1 MTGSSQHQTLS
12 FLMRRFREAGVRP
25 RTTLGQNFLIDL
37 NLLRVLLDAA
47 ELDRHDVVLEVGTG
61 TASLT
66 VHMAQ
71 RAAAVVTVEIDR
83 QLYQLAS
90 EELINYDNVTMLSMD
105 ALKGKNHLNPE
116 VVATVERHL
125 AAEPDRRFKLVANL
139 PYQVATPLIMNLLM
153 LDRPPSAMVVTIQ
166 KELADRIVAEPGSK
180 DYGAL
185 SIWVQSQCRVELVR
199 ILPPSVFWPRP
210 KVTSAILRITL
221 DPALRNRIAD
231 RSFFHAFV
239 RSMFMHRRKLLRF
252 ELCSAFADRLDKPG
266 VDRLMAEMG
275 FGPESRAEQLDVDT
289 MLALSERLGDIP
301 VAGSH
306 S

>member
-1 MTGSSQHQTLS
+1 M
-12 FLMRRFREAGVRP
+12 RP
-25 RTTLGQNFLIDL
+25 RTKLGQNFLIDL

-47 ELDRHDVVLEVGTG
+47 ELDSRDVVLEVGTG

-66 VHMAQ
+66 VQMAQ

-90 EELINYDNVTMLSMD
+90 EELINYDNVTMLFMD

-116 VVATVERHL
+116 VVAAVERLL
-125 AAEPDRRFKLVANL
+125 AAEPGRRFKLVANL
-139 PYQVATPLIMNLLM
+139 PYQVATPLMMNLLT
-153 LDRPPSAMVVTIQ
+153 LDQPPAAMIVTIQ
-166 KELADRIVAEPGSK
+166 KELADRIVAQPGSK

-199 ILPPSVFWPRP
+199 ILPPTVFWPRP

-221 DPALRNRIAD
+221 DPALRNRIVD
-231 RSFFHAFV
+231 RKFFHRFV
-239 RSMFMHRRKLLRF
+239 RSMFMHRRKFLRF

-275 FGPESRAEQLDVDT
+275 FGPASRAEQLDVDT
-289 MLALSERLGDIP
+289 MLALAERLRG
-301 VAGSH
+301 VSVGS
-306 S
+306 SDD